1 MELFLILLA
10 YAAVATVV
18 VLVSVKASD
27 YVDLLDKKT
36 NLSGAFI
43 GGVMLSAVTSLPELF
58 TSLSSCLF
66 LDDASL
72 SMGNILGSNL
82 FNVAML
88 SVILL
93 IAHKSFKDG
102 KVAVSHGTV
111 SLIVT
116 AIYIILAFDLLGVIP
131 DEILTIS
138 LTSVL
143 IALLYFFGVKNMSGD
158 DSVVAEEE
166 DTSPLTVKKIIPR
179 FILVALGII
188 ASSVVI
194 TYITDEIA
202 VRLNLGAGLAGALFL
217 GIATSLPELASTV
230 ALVRKKSYNLAFG
243 NIVGSNLFNF
253 FILTVCDI
261 VYVGDGVYNFS
272 DSKNINLLVF
282 GGFAMVVMF
291 ILIRF
296 KNKFTRY
303 FCPVL
308 ITASYFA
315 ALLISA

>member
-1 MELFLILLA
+1 MSLWLVFLA
-10 YAAVATVV
+10 YAAVAAVV

-58 TSLSSCLF
+58 TSISSCVLVHEPG
-66 LDDASL
+66 LC
-72 SMGNILGSNL
+72 MGNILGSNI

-102 KVAVSHGTV
+102 KIAVSHGTV
-111 SLIVT
+111 SLIVA
-116 AIYIILAFDLLGVIP
+116 AIYGILALELLGVIP

-143 IALLYFFGVKNMSGD
+143 IALLYFVGVKNMSGD
-158 DSVVAEEE
+158 DSVTSEEE
-166 DTSPLTVKKIIPR
+166 DTSPLTVKQIVPR
-179 FILVALGII
+179 FILVAIGIV
-188 ASSVVI
+188 ASSIVI
-194 TYITDEIA
+194 TYITDEISE
-202 VRLNLGAGLAGALFL
+202 RLNLGAGLAGALFL

-230 ALVRKKSYNLAFG
+230 ALVRKKNFNIAFG

-253 FILTVCDI
+253 FILTVSDFI
-261 VYVGDGVYNFS
+261 YTGEGLYGFS
-272 DSKNINLLVF
+272 DVKNVNMLVF
-282 GGFAMVVMF
+282 GAISMALMF

-296 KNKFTRY
+296 KNKVTQFV
-303 FCPVL
+303 CPAL
-308 ITASYFA
+308 ITVCYFA
-315 ALLISA
+315 SLIIGG